1 MAAQVAKAFHR
12 STLLVK
18 AMEHAPR
25 QRYAHLAQD
34 ALGIHVRYTLRV
46 GNLVAQMKHHRHAMR
61 TGELQLARHA
71 KHLHVVITR
80 RHIVFG
86 IEVIAKANLADART
100 ERIGKRRLDVH
111 MDIVRIIERTIGGCT
126 PARYLRAGIF
136 PVGATSIIDVR
147 NHAEKAVGSILSPT
161 GPISVMRASASAQ
174 CARFKHS
181 SGPFS

>member
-46 GNLVAQMKHHRHAMR
+46 GSLVAQMKHHRHAMR

-111 MDIVRIIERTIGGCT
+111 MDIVRIIERTIGG
-126 PARYLRAGIF
+126 
-136 PVGATSIIDVR
+136 GAHPPDI
-147 NHAEKAVGSILSPT
+147 
-161 GPISVMRASASAQ
+161 
-174 CARFKHS
+174 
-181 SGPFS
+181 